1 MENPN
6 KALFDKLLQQAND
19 LQATAKELRE
29 ESTYSPQLKFDH
41 ITDSLAEQMLEQGKR
56 IKSVYQR
63 ILFEVTAPAKAQEMG
78 CFSIDDSDIL
88 GAVVLDRPE
97 LNSDEIDYFIT
108 LREQYETLLQL
119 ERDIDIYIRKPREIK
134 SELSAK
140 QHQLN
145 RRRVRRK

>member
-63 ILFEVTAPAKAQEMG
+63 ILFEVTAP
-78 CFSIDDSDIL
+78 
-88 GAVVLDRPE
+88 
-97 LNSDEIDYFIT
+97 
-108 LREQYETLLQL
+108 
-119 ERDIDIYIRKPREIK
+119 RKPK
-134 SELSAK
+134 KWDASQSTTATY
-140 QHQLN
+140 
-145 RRRVRRK
+145 